1 MPSPLSKSATA
12 GTAQRARLISL
23 AAATVGV
30 LLCVLVPLLPVRQ
43 STVDINWPQ
52 GATADGN
59 IAGITAPLVSGAPL
73 SFEAHIPCTA
83 IATLPASG
91 GVVLSTS
98 PDGGF
103 EASRH
108 ALFVRATSD
117 LVVVAFRDNVATV
130 APRKAVESGGCTSL
144 DIWANAGGVGANF
157 AGLPNAHGTLAIEN
171 KPLITGLFTDL
182 KVPAAGDIQ
191 SRPTAHVV
199 VDTRFISS
207 PTALK
212 LVAMVLGIAAVAIA
226 IAALA
231 VLERGGRTL
240 PLRTFS
246 NVLRPRD
253 RATLLTNGI
262 ADIGVVGTLLLWHV
276 IGAITSDDGNVL
288 VEARV
293 AHQAGYVAEYYRYF
307 GATASPFDWYAT
319 LLSWLTQVSTAGVW
333 MRVPATLAGI
343 GTWYVLRKKMLPRL
357 GEQLAASRTA
367 VWTAALVF
375 LTAWLP
381 FNNGL
386 RPEPIIVFGTVL
398 TWILVE
404 RAIATRRL
412 SPAAL
417 AIVVALLAATVAP
430 QGLIA
435 LGPLLAG
442 GRAIARVV
450 AVRRLRYGRF
460 TPIAVLAASV
470 AGVLAFTFRDQT
482 LATVA
487 ESARIKYVVGPTIA
501 WYQEFLRYYF
511 LTVESNVDGSLT
523 RRIAVFILLLC
534 LFGTLAVLLRR
545 GVLPG
550 LASGPVWRLIGST
563 AIGLLLLTF
572 TPTKWAIQFGIFA
585 GLSGALGAVA
595 AFTFARVGLHSRRNL
610 ALYVTALLFILA
622 WSTSGINGW
631 FYVGNYGVPW
641 FDKQPVIASHPVTNM
656 FLVLSVITALT
667 AGWLHFRLDYAGH
680 TEVENTRRNRLLAS
694 TPLMIVAAIM
704 VILEVTSM
712 AKGVYARSDTYTTG
726 KANLLALTGSDPC
739 AMASDVLVEPDANE
753 GLLQPVPGQQA
764 GKYGPLGGLDPVG
777 FVPDGVRIG
786 MTSLPVVG
794 KPGLVN
800 SDASPNAPIMEVSD
814 GAGTT
819 GGVGPT
825 GINGSSMQLPFG
837 LDPARTPVMGSYGEN
852 SIAAHL
858 KSSWYELPP
867 PSPDRPLVVISAAG
881 AIWSFQQDG
890 TFSPEI
896 NYGQQ
901 LKLEWGVR
909 DPQSPGGFKPL
920 RQDYPID
927 IGPQTVWRNLR
938 FPTKTAP
945 PGANVVRI
953 VADDPNLSSDQWL
966 AFTPP
971 RVPTLK
977 TAQDLLGSDTPVLL
991 DMAVAQNFPCQRPF
1005 SEHLGVAELPK
1016 FRVMPEHK
1024 QVATSSNMW
1033 MSAEDGGPFMFTTAL
1048 LRTSS
1053 VPTYLRNDWY
1063 RDWGSIEKYEPIVA
1077 PNLAPDAQL
1086 TEGTVV
1092 VNGWTRKGPIRALP

>member
-1 MPSPLSKSATA
+1 MGREHGAEFLRPVTESAA
-12 GTAQRARLISL
+12 RARVIALV
-23 AAATVGV
+23 AAVIGV

-43 STVDINWPQ
+43 ATTEIHWPQ
-52 GATADGN
+52 ADADGN
-59 IAGITAPLVSGAPL
+59 ITSVTAPLVSGAPL
-73 SFEAHIPCTA
+73 FFEAHIPCTA
-83 IATLPASG
+83 IATLPPAG
-91 GVVLSTS
+91 GIVLSTI
-98 PDGGF
+98 PDGGL
-103 EASRH
+103 EASKH
-108 ALFVRATSD
+108 AIFIRATND
-117 LVVVAFRDNVATV
+117 LVVVTFRDTVAAV
-130 APRKAVESGGCTSL
+130 APRAAVAAGACNSL
-144 DIWANAGGVGANF
+144 DVIADISGVRTTFTGM
-157 AGLPNAHGTLAIEN
+157 PNASGTLATEY
-171 KPLITGLFTDL
+171 KPQIAGLFTDL
-182 KVPAAGDIQ
+182 KVSAQ
-191 SRPTAHVV
+191 SGISAHVV
-199 VDTRFISS
+199 IDTRFITS
-207 PTALK
+207 PTLLK
-212 LVAMVLGIAAVAIA
+212 LTALVLGIAAVAVA
-226 IAALA
+226 IGALA
-231 VLERGGRTL
+231 VLESNGRRPHLKL
-240 PLRTFS
+240 PKFLYRKG
-246 NVLRPRD
+246 PG
-253 RATLLTNGI
+253 LLTNGI

-293 AHQAGYVAEYYRYF
+293 AHQAGYVTEYYRYF
-307 GATASPFDWYAT
+307 GATASPFDWYAS

-343 GTWYVLRKKMLPRL
+343 GTWYILRKKMLPRL

-367 VWTAALVF
+367 VWTGALVF
-375 LTAWLP
+375 LAAWLP

-404 RAIATRRL
+404 RSIATHRL

-470 AGVLAFTFRDQT
+470 AAVLAFTFRDQT

-585 GLSGALGAVA
+585 GLAGALGAVA

-622 WSTSGINGW
+622 WATSGINGW

-641 FDKQPVIASHPVTNM
+641 FDKQPVIASHAVTSM
-656 FLVLSVITALT
+656 FLVLSIITALI

-753 GLLQPVPGQQA
+753 GLLQPIPGQQS
-764 GKYGPLGGLDPVG
+764 GKYGPLGGADPIG
-777 FVPDGVRIG
+777 FTPNGVETE
-786 MTSLPVVG
+786 MKSQPVVG

-800 SDASPNAPIMEVSD
+800 SDGSPNAPIMEVSD
-814 GAGTT
+814 AAGTT
-819 GGVGPT
+819 GGIGPV
-825 GINGSSMQLPFG
+825 GINGSSALLPFG

-852 SIAAHL
+852 TIAAHL
-858 KSSWYELPP
+858 KSSWYQLPAFTV
-867 PSPDRPLVVISAAG
+867 DKPLLVISAAG

-890 TFSPEI
+890 TFNPEI
-896 NYGQQ
+896 NYGQP
-901 LKLEWGVR
+901 LKLEWGA
-909 DPQSPGGFKPL
+909 SALGGTVKSL
-920 RQDYPID
+920 RQDLPID

-977 TAQDLLGSDTPVLL
+977 TAQDLLGSETPVLL

-1005 SEHLGVAELPK
+1005 GEHLGVAELPK
-1016 FRVMPEHK
+1016 YRVMPEHK

-1077 PNLAPDAQL
+1077 PALAPDAQL

-1092 VNGWTRKGPIRALP
+1092 VNGWTRNGPIRALP

>member
-1 MPSPLSKSATA
+1 M
-12 GTAQRARLISL
+12 

>member
-1 MPSPLSKSATA
+1 MPSQLSQSATA

-23 AAATVGV
+23 AAATIGV

-52 GATADGN
+52 GAGADGN
-59 IAGITAPLVSGAPL
+59 ISSVTAPLVSGAPL

-83 IATLPASG
+83 VATLPASG

-108 ALFVRATSD
+108 ALFVRATTD

-130 APRKAVESGGCTSL
+130 APRKAVESGGCTTL

-157 AGLPNAHGTLAIEN
+157 AGLPNASGTLSIEN
-171 KPLITGLFTDL
+171 KPQVTGLFTDL
-182 KVPAAGDIQ
+182 KVPAAGG
-191 SRPTAHVV
+191 PTAHVV

-207 PTALK
+207 PTTLK
-212 LVAMVLGIAAVAIA
+212 LAAMVLGIGAVAIA

-231 VLERGGRTL
+231 VLERGGRKL
-240 PLRTFS
+240 PRKPFRL
-246 NVLRPRD
+246 PG
-253 RATLLTNGI
+253 RAALLTNGV

-487 ESARIKYVVGPTIA
+487 ESARIKYVVGPTI
-501 WYQEFLRYYF
+501 
-511 LTVESNVDGSLT
+511 
-523 RRIAVFILLLC
+523 
-534 LFGTLAVLLRR
+534 
-545 GVLPG
+545 
-550 LASGPVWRLIGST
+550 
-563 AIGLLLLTF
+563 
-572 TPTKWAIQFGIFA
+572 
-585 GLSGALGAVA
+585 
-595 AFTFARVGLHSRRNL
+595 
-610 ALYVTALLFILA
+610 
-622 WSTSGINGW
+622 
-631 FYVGNYGVPW
+631 
-641 FDKQPVIASHPVTNM
+641 
-656 FLVLSVITALT
+656 
-667 AGWLHFRLDYAGH
+667 
-680 TEVENTRRNRLLAS
+680 
-694 TPLMIVAAIM
+694 
-704 VILEVTSM
+704 
-712 AKGVYARSDTYTTG
+712 
-726 KANLLALTGSDPC
+726 
-739 AMASDVLVEPDANE
+739 
-753 GLLQPVPGQQA
+753 
-764 GKYGPLGGLDPVG
+764 
-777 FVPDGVRIG
+777 
-786 MTSLPVVG
+786 
-794 KPGLVN
+794 
-800 SDASPNAPIMEVSD
+800 
-814 GAGTT
+814 
-819 GGVGPT
+819 
-825 GINGSSMQLPFG
+825 
-837 LDPARTPVMGSYGEN
+837 
-852 SIAAHL
+852 
-858 KSSWYELPP
+858 
-867 PSPDRPLVVISAAG
+867 
-881 AIWSFQQDG
+881 
-890 TFSPEI
+890 
-896 NYGQQ
+896 
-901 LKLEWGVR
+901 
-909 DPQSPGGFKPL
+909 
-920 RQDYPID
+920 
-927 IGPQTVWRNLR
+927 
-938 FPTKTAP
+938 
-945 PGANVVRI
+945 
-953 VADDPNLSSDQWL
+953 
-966 AFTPP
+966 
-971 RVPTLK
+971 
-977 TAQDLLGSDTPVLL
+977 
-991 DMAVAQNFPCQRPF
+991 
-1005 SEHLGVAELPK
+1005 
-1016 FRVMPEHK
+1016 
-1024 QVATSSNMW
+1024 
-1033 MSAEDGGPFMFTTAL
+1033 
-1048 LRTSS
+1048 
-1053 VPTYLRNDWY
+1053 
-1063 RDWGSIEKYEPIVA
+1063 
-1077 PNLAPDAQL
+1077 
-1086 TEGTVV
+1086 
-1092 VNGWTRKGPIRALP
+1092 

>member
-1 MPSPLSKSATA
+1 MPSQLSQSATA

-23 AAATVGV
+23 AAATIGV

-52 GATADGN
+52 GAGADGN
-59 IAGITAPLVSGAPL
+59 ISSVTAPLVSGAPL

-83 IATLPASG
+83 VATLPASG

-108 ALFVRATSD
+108 ALFVRATTD

-130 APRKAVESGGCTSL
+130 APRKAVESGGCTTL

-157 AGLPNAHGTLAIEN
+157 AGLPNASGTLSIEN
-171 KPLITGLFTDL
+171 KPQVTGLFTDL
-182 KVPAAGDIQ
+182 KVPAAGG
-191 SRPTAHVV
+191 PTAHVV

-207 PTALK
+207 PTTLK
-212 LVAMVLGIAAVAIA
+212 LAAMVLGIGAVAIA

-231 VLERGGRTL
+231 VLERGGRKL
-240 PLRTFS
+240 PRKPFRL
-246 NVLRPRD
+246 PG
-253 RATLLTNGI
+253 RAALLTNGV

-641 FDKQPVIASHPVTNM
+641 FDKQPLLFGHPVTTI
-656 FLVLSVITALT
+656 FLALSIITALI

-712 AKGVYARSDTYTTG
+712 AKAVAVRGDAYTIG
-726 KANLLALTGSDPC
+726 GANIEVLTGGTIC
-739 AMASDVLVEPDANE
+739 AMADAVLVEPDTNE
-753 GLLQPVPGQQA
+753 GLLQPVSGQRT
-764 GKYGPLGGLDPVG
+764 GKYGPLGGSEPIG
-777 FVPDGVRIG
+777 FTPNGVQSD

-800 SDASPNAPIMEVSD
+800 SDASPNLPITEVSNA
-814 GAGTT
+814 AGTT

-858 KSSWYELPP
+858 
-867 PSPDRPLVVISAAG
+867 
-881 AIWSFQQDG
+881 
-890 TFSPEI
+890 
-896 NYGQQ
+896 
-901 LKLEWGVR
+901 
-909 DPQSPGGFKPL
+909 
-920 RQDYPID
+920 
-927 IGPQTVWRNLR
+927 
-938 FPTKTAP
+938 
-945 PGANVVRI
+945 
-953 VADDPNLSSDQWL
+953 
-966 AFTPP
+966 
-971 RVPTLK
+971 
-977 TAQDLLGSDTPVLL
+977 
-991 DMAVAQNFPCQRPF
+991 
-1005 SEHLGVAELPK
+1005 
-1016 FRVMPEHK
+1016 
-1024 QVATSSNMW
+1024 
-1033 MSAEDGGPFMFTTAL
+1033 
-1048 LRTSS
+1048 
-1053 VPTYLRNDWY
+1053 
-1063 RDWGSIEKYEPIVA
+1063 
-1077 PNLAPDAQL
+1077 
-1086 TEGTVV
+1086 
-1092 VNGWTRKGPIRALP
+1092 

>member
-1 MPSPLSKSATA
+1 M
-12 GTAQRARLISL
+12 SL
-23 AAATVGV
+23 VAAAIGV

-43 STVDINWPQ
+43 STADITWPQ
-52 GATADGN
+52 GVTADGN
-59 IAGITAPLVSGAPL
+59 IASLTAPLVSGAPL

-83 IATLPASG
+83 VATLPAAG

-130 APRKAVESGGCTSL
+130 APRKAVESGGCTTL

-157 AGLPNAHGTLAIEN
+157 AGLPNATGTLSIEN
-171 KPLITGLFTDL
+171 KPQVTGLFTDL
-182 KVPAAGDIQ
+182 KVPAGA
-191 SRPTAHVV
+191 SAPTAHVV
-199 VDTRFISS
+199 LDTRFITS
-207 PTALK
+207 PTLLK
-212 LVAMVLGIAAVAIA
+212 LSALVLGLAAVAIA
-226 IAALA
+226 IGALA
-231 VLERGGRTL
+231 VLERGGRKPAALKPSGRTL
-240 PLRTFS
+240 RLP
-246 NVLRPRD
+246 N
-253 RATLLTNGI
+253 RATLLTNGV

-276 IGAITSDDGNVL
+276 IGAITSDDGNIL
-288 VEARV
+288 TEARV
-293 AHQAGYVAEYYRYF
+293 AHDAGYVTEYYRYF

-319 LLSWLTQVSTAGVW
+319 LLSWLTQMSTVGVW

-343 GTWYVLRKKMLPRL
+343 GTWYILRTKVLPRL
-357 GEQLAASRTA
+357 GEQLTTSRTA

-375 LTAWLP
+375 LAAWLP

-386 RPEPIIVFGTVL
+386 RPEPIIVFGTVV

-404 RAIATRRL
+404 RTIATRRL

-417 AIVVALLAATVAP
+417 AIIAALLTATVAP

-460 TPIAVLAASV
+460 TPIAVIAASV
-470 AGVLAFTFRDQT
+470 AGVFAFTFRDQT

-511 LTVESNVDGSLT
+511 LTVESNVDGSMT
-523 RRIAVFILLLC
+523 RRIAVLILLLC

-545 GVLPG
+545 GMLPG

-585 GLSGALGAVA
+585 GLTGALGGVA

-610 ALYVTALLFILA
+610 TLYVTALLFILA
-622 WSTSGINGW
+622 WATSGINGW

-641 FDKQPVIASHPVTNM
+641 FDKQPVIASHAVTSM
-656 FLVLSVITALT
+656 FLALSIVTALL
-667 AGWLHFRLDYAGH
+667 AAWQHFRIDYTGH
-680 TEVENTRRNRLLAS
+680 TEVKNNRRNRFLAS

-704 VILEVTSM
+704 VILEVSSM

-726 KANLLALTGSDPC
+726 KANLLALTGSPC
-739 AMASDVLVEPDANE
+739 AMANDVLVEPDAND
-753 GLLQPVPGQQA
+753 GLLQPVPGQKA
-764 GKYGPLGGLDPVG
+764 GKYGPLGGTDPIGFTPDAVG
-777 FVPDGVRIG
+777 IG
-786 MTSLPVVG
+786 MTSLPVIG

-814 GAGTT
+814 AAGTT
-819 GGVGPT
+819 GGIGPV
-825 GINGSSMQLPFG
+825 GINGSSALLPFG
-837 LDPARTPVMGSYGEN
+837 LDPARTPVMGSYGED

-858 KSSWYELPP
+858 KSSWYELPA

-881 AIWSFQQDG
+881 SIGSHAQDG
-890 TFSPEI
+890 GFNGEV
-896 NYGQQ
+896 NYGQP
-901 LKLEWGVR
+901 LLLEWGSR
-909 DPQSPGGFKPL
+909 DPGTGEVKPL
-920 RQDYPID
+920 RRPGQKDPDEPID
-927 IGPQTVWRNLR
+927 IGPQKVWRNLR
-938 FPTKTAP
+938 VPMKSAP

-953 VADDPNLSSDQWL
+953 VADDPNLSNDQWL

-977 TAQDLLGSDTPVLL
+977 TAQDLMGSDTPVLL

-1005 SEHLGVAELPK
+1005 SERLGVAELPK
-1016 FRVMPEHK
+1016 YRVMPEHK

-1063 RDWGSIEKYEPIVA
+1063 RDWGSIEKYVPVVGPDLA
-1077 PNLAPDAQL
+1077 PNAKL

-1092 VNGWTRKGPIRALP
+1092 VNGWTRNGPIRALP

>member
-1 MPSPLSKSATA
+1 M
-12 GTAQRARLISL
+12 
-23 AAATVGV
+23 
-30 LLCVLVPLLPVRQ
+30 
-43 STVDINWPQ
+43 
-52 GATADGN
+52 
-59 IAGITAPLVSGAPL
+59 
-73 SFEAHIPCTA
+73 
-83 IATLPASG
+83 
-91 GVVLSTS
+91 
-98 PDGGF
+98 
-103 EASRH
+103 
-108 ALFVRATSD
+108 
-117 LVVVAFRDNVATV
+117 
-130 APRKAVESGGCTSL
+130 
-144 DIWANAGGVGANF
+144 
-157 AGLPNAHGTLAIEN
+157 
-171 KPLITGLFTDL
+171 
-182 KVPAAGDIQ
+182 
-191 SRPTAHVV
+191 
-199 VDTRFISS
+199 
-207 PTALK
+207 
-212 LVAMVLGIAAVAIA
+212 
-226 IAALA
+226 
-231 VLERGGRTL
+231 
-240 PLRTFS
+240 
-246 NVLRPRD
+246 
-253 RATLLTNGI
+253 
-262 ADIGVVGTLLLWHV
+262 
-276 IGAITSDDGNVL
+276 
-288 VEARV
+288 
-293 AHQAGYVAEYYRYF
+293 
-307 GATASPFDWYAT
+307 
-319 LLSWLTQVSTAGVW
+319 
-333 MRVPATLAGI
+333 
-343 GTWYVLRKKMLPRL
+343 
-357 GEQLAASRTA
+357 
-367 VWTAALVF
+367 
-375 LTAWLP
+375 
-381 FNNGL
+381 
-386 RPEPIIVFGTVL
+386 
-398 TWILVE
+398 
-404 RAIATRRL
+404 
-412 SPAAL
+412 
-417 AIVVALLAATVAP
+417 VALLAATVAP

-442 GRAIARVV
+442 GRAVQQVISS
-450 AVRRLRYGRF
+450 RRTRYGVLAPVL
-460 TPIAVLAASV
+460 TLAASAASV
-470 AGVLAFTFRDQT
+470 FAFTFRDQT

-641 FDKQPVIASHPVTNM
+641 FDKQPLLFGHPVTTI
-656 FLVLSVITALT
+656 FLALSIITALI

-712 AKGVYARSDTYTTG
+712 AKAVAVRGDAYTIG
-726 KANLLALTGSDPC
+726 GANIEVLTGGTIC
-739 AMASDVLVEPDANE
+739 AMADAVLVEPDTNE
-753 GLLQPVPGQQA
+753 GLLQPVSGQRT
-764 GKYGPLGGLDPVG
+764 GKYGPLGGSEPIG
-777 FVPDGVRIG
+777 FTPNGVQSD

-800 SDASPNAPIMEVSD
+800 SDASPNLPITEVSNA
-814 GAGTT
+814 AGTT

-852 SIAAHL
+852 TIAAHL

-1024 QVATSSNMW
+1024 QVATSSNRW
-1033 MSAEDGGPFMFTTAL
+1033 ETTDGGGPFMFTTAL

>member
-1 MPSPLSKSATA
+1 MPSPLSESGTA
-12 GTAQRARLISL
+12 GAAQRARLIAL
-23 AAATVGV
+23 AAATIGV

-43 STVDINWPQ
+43 STAEIAWPQ

-59 IAGITAPLVSGAPL
+59 IASITAPLVSGAPL

-83 IATLPASG
+83 IATLPPNG

-130 APRKAVESGGCTSL
+130 APRKAVESGGCSTL
-144 DIWANAGGVGANF
+144 DIWANAAGVGANF
-157 AGLPNAHGTLAIEN
+157 VGLPNATGTLSIEN
-171 KPLITGLFTDL
+171 KPQVTGLFTDL
-182 KVPAAGDIQ
+182 KVPVQGG
-191 SRPTAHVV
+191 PTAHAVI
-199 VDTRFISS
+199 DTRFITS

-212 LVAMVLGIAAVAIA
+212 LAAMVLGIAAVAVSIG
-226 IAALA
+226 ALA
-231 VLERGGRTL
+231 VLERGGRKPARLKLRL
-240 PLRTFS
+240 P
-246 NVLRPRD
+246 N
-253 RATLLTNGI
+253 RATLLTNGV
-262 ADIGVVGTLLLWHV
+262 ADIGVIGTLLLWHV
-276 IGAITSDDGNVL
+276 IGAITSDDGNIL
-288 VEARV
+288 TEARV
-293 AHQAGYVAEYYRYF
+293 AHQAGYVTEYYRYF

-319 LLSWLTQVSTAGVW
+319 LLSWLTQVSTVGVW

-343 GTWYVLRKKMLPRL
+343 GTWYILRNKVLPRL
-357 GEQLAASRTA
+357 GEQLAASRSA

-375 LTAWLP
+375 LAAWLP

-386 RPEPIIVFGTVL
+386 RPEPIIVFGTVV

-404 RAIATRRL
+404 RSIATRRL

-417 AIVVALLAATVAP
+417 AIVAALLTATVAP

-442 GRAIARVV
+442 GRPIARVV
-450 AVRRLRYGRF
+450 SVRRTRYGRF

-523 RRIAVFILLLC
+523 RRIAVLILLLC

-545 GVLPG
+545 GMLPG
-550 LASGPVWRLIGST
+550 LAKGPVWRLIGST

-572 TPTKWAIQFGIFA
+572 TPTKWAIQFGVFA
-585 GLSGALGAVA
+585 GLAGALGAVA

-610 ALYVTALLFILA
+610 TLYVTALLFILA
-622 WSTSGINGW
+622 WATSGINGW

-641 FDKQPVIASHPVTNM
+641 FDKQPVIASHAVTTM
-656 FLVLSVITALT
+656 FLALSIVTALL
-667 AGWLHFRLDYAGH
+667 AAWQHFRIDYAGH
-680 TEVENTRRNRLLAS
+680 TEVKDNRRNRFLAS

-704 VILEVTSM
+704 VILEVSSM

-726 KANLLALTGSDPC
+726 KANLLALSGSDPC
-739 AMASDVLVEPDANE
+739 AMASDVLVEADANDS
-753 GLLQPVPGQQA
+753 LLQPIPGQPA
-764 GKYGPLGGLDPVG
+764 GKYGPLGGADPIG
-777 FVPDGVRIG
+777 FTPNGVDTG
-786 MTSLPVVG
+786 MTSLPVIG

-814 GAGTT
+814 AAGTT
-819 GGVGPT
+819 GGIGPT
-825 GINGSSMQLPFG
+825 GINGSTSLLPFG

-858 KSSWYELPP
+858 KSSWYQLPP
-867 PSPDRPLVVISAAG
+867 PSADKPLVVMSAAG
-881 AIWSFQQDG
+881 AIWSYQQDG
-890 TFSPEI
+890 TFNPEI
-896 NYGQQ
+896 NYGQS
-901 LKLEWGVR
+901 LKLEWGTQ
-909 DPQSPGGFKPL
+909 DQHSPGGVKPL
-920 RQDYPID
+920 RQDFPID
-927 IGPQTVWRNLR
+927 IGPQKVWRNLR
-938 FPTKTAP
+938 FPTNTAP

-971 RVPTLK
+971 RVPALNT
-977 TAQDLLGSDTPVLL
+977 TQDLLGSDTPVLL

-1005 SEHLGVAELPK
+1005 GESLGVAELPK

-1063 RDWGSIEKYEPIVA
+1063 RDWGSIEKYEPVVGPDLA
-1077 PNLAPDAQL
+1077 PNAQL

-1092 VNGWTRKGPIRALP
+1092 VNGWTRNGPIRALP

>member
-1 MPSPLSKSATA
+1 MPSQLSQSATA

-23 AAATVGV
+23 AAATIGV

-52 GATADGN
+52 GAGADGN
-59 IAGITAPLVSGAPL
+59 ISSVTAPLVSGAPL

-83 IATLPASG
+83 VATLPASG

-108 ALFVRATSD
+108 ALFVRATTD

-130 APRKAVESGGCTSL
+130 APRKAVESGGCTTL

-157 AGLPNAHGTLAIEN
+157 AGLPNASGTLSIEN
-171 KPLITGLFTDL
+171 KPQVTGLFTDL
-182 KVPAAGDIQ
+182 KVPAAGG
-191 SRPTAHVV
+191 PTAHVV

-207 PTALK
+207 PTTLK
-212 LVAMVLGIAAVAIA
+212 LAAMVLGIGAVAIA

-231 VLERGGRTL
+231 VLERGGRKL
-240 PLRTFS
+240 PRKPFRL
-246 NVLRPRD
+246 PG
-253 RATLLTNGI
+253 RAALLTNGV

-641 FDKQPVIASHPVTNM
+641 FDKQPLLFGHPVTTI
-656 FLVLSVITALT
+656 FLALSIITALI

-712 AKGVYARSDTYTTG
+712 AKAVAVRGDAYTIG
-726 KANLLALTGSDPC
+726 GANIEVLTGGTIC
-739 AMASDVLVEPDANE
+739 AMADAVLVEPDTNE
-753 GLLQPVPGQQA
+753 GLLQPVSGQRT
-764 GKYGPLGGLDPVG
+764 GKYGPLGGSEPIG
-777 FVPDGVRIG
+777 FTPNGVQSD

-800 SDASPNAPIMEVSD
+800 SDASPNLPITEVSNA
-814 GAGTT
+814 AGTT

-1024 QVATSSNMW
+1024 QVATSSNRW
-1033 MSAEDGGPFMFTTAL
+1033 ETTDGGGPFMFTTAL

-1063 RDWGSIEKYEPIVA
+1063 
-1077 PNLAPDAQL
+1077 
-1086 TEGTVV
+1086 
-1092 VNGWTRKGPIRALP
+1092 

>member
-1 MPSPLSKSATA
+1 MPSQLSQSATA

-23 AAATVGV
+23 AAATIGV

-52 GATADGN
+52 GAGADGN
-59 IAGITAPLVSGAPL
+59 ITSITAPLVSGAPL

-83 IATLPASG
+83 VATLPASG

-108 ALFVRATSD
+108 ALFVRATTD

-130 APRKAVESGGCTSL
+130 APRKAVESGGCTTL

-157 AGLPNAHGTLAIEN
+157 AGLPNAIGTLSIEN
-171 KPLITGLFTDL
+171 KPQVTGLFTDL
-182 KVPAAGDIQ
+182 KVPAAGG
-191 SRPTAHVV
+191 PTAHVV

-207 PTALK
+207 PTTLK
-212 LVAMVLGIAAVAIA
+212 LAAMVLGIGAVAIA

-231 VLERGGRTL
+231 VLERGGRKL
-240 PLRTFS
+240 PRKPFRL
-246 NVLRPRD
+246 PG
-253 RATLLTNGI
+253 RATLLTNGV
-262 ADIGVVGTLLLWHV
+262 ADTGVVGTLLLWHV

-319 LLSWLTQVSTAGVW
+319 LLSWLTQVSTVGVW

-343 GTWYVLRKKMLPRL
+343 GTWYILRKKMLPRL

-656 FLVLSVITALT
+656 FLVLSVITALI

-753 GLLQPVPGQQA
+753 GLLQPIPGQQA

-909 DPQSPGGFKPL
+909 DPRSPGGFKPL

>member
-1 MPSPLSKSATA
+1 MPSQLSQSATA

-23 AAATVGV
+23 AAATIGV

-52 GATADGN
+52 GVNADGN
-59 IAGITAPLVSGAPL
+59 ITSITAPLVSGAPL

-108 ALFVRATSD
+108 ALFVRATAD

-130 APRKAVESGGCTSL
+130 APRKAVESGGCSSL

-157 AGLPNAHGTLAIEN
+157 AGLPNANGTLAIEN
-171 KPLITGLFTDL
+171 KPQITGLFTDL
-182 KVPAAGDIQ
+182 KVPAAGG
-191 SRPTAHVV
+191 PTAHVV

-207 PTALK
+207 PTTAK
-212 LVAMVLGIAAVAIA
+212 LAAMVLGIAAVAIS

-231 VLERGGRTL
+231 VLERSGRKL
-240 PLRTFS
+240 PKRSFRL
-246 NVLRPRD
+246 PG
-253 RATLLTNGI
+253 RAALLTNGV

-319 LLSWLTQVSTAGVW
+319 LLSWLTQVSTVGVW
-333 MRVPATLAGI
+333 MRLPATLAGI
-343 GTWYVLRKKMLPRL
+343 GTWYILRKKMLPRL

-398 TWILVE
+398 TWTLVE
-404 RAIATRRL
+404 RSIATRRL

-450 AVRRLRYGRF
+450 AVRRARYGRF

-550 LASGPVWRLIGST
+550 LASGPVWRLLGST

-585 GLSGALGAVA
+585 GLAGALGAVA

-622 WSTSGINGW
+622 WATSGINGW

-656 FLVLSVITALT
+656 FLALSVVTALI

-712 AKGVYARSDTYTTG
+712 AKGVYARSDSYTTG

-739 AMASDVLVEPDANE
+739 AMARDVLVEPDANE

-764 GKYGPLGGLDPVG
+764 GKYGPLGGIDPVG

-814 GAGTT
+814 AAGTT

-825 GINGSSMQLPFG
+825 GINGSSMLLPFG

-852 SIAAHL
+852 TIAAHL

-901 LKLEWGVR
+901 LKLEWGVH

-945 PGANVVRI
+945 PGANAVRI

-1005 SEHLGVAELPK
+1005 SERLGLAELPK

-1077 PNLAPDAQL
+1077 PNLAPNAQL

>member
-1 MPSPLSKSATA
+1 
-12 GTAQRARLISL
+12 
-23 AAATVGV
+23 
-30 LLCVLVPLLPVRQ
+30 
-43 STVDINWPQ
+43 
-52 GATADGN
+52 
-59 IAGITAPLVSGAPL
+59 
-73 SFEAHIPCTA
+73 
-83 IATLPASG
+83 
-91 GVVLSTS
+91 
-98 PDGGF
+98 
-103 EASRH
+103 
-108 ALFVRATSD
+108 
-117 LVVVAFRDNVATV
+117 
-130 APRKAVESGGCTSL
+130 
-144 DIWANAGGVGANF
+144 
-157 AGLPNAHGTLAIEN
+157 
-171 KPLITGLFTDL
+171 
-182 KVPAAGDIQ
+182 
-191 SRPTAHVV
+191 
-199 VDTRFISS
+199 
-207 PTALK
+207 
-212 LVAMVLGIAAVAIA
+212 
-226 IAALA
+226 
-231 VLERGGRTL
+231 
-240 PLRTFS
+240 
-246 NVLRPRD
+246 
-253 RATLLTNGI
+253 
-262 ADIGVVGTLLLWHV
+262 
-276 IGAITSDDGNVL
+276 
-288 VEARV
+288 
-293 AHQAGYVAEYYRYF
+293 
-307 GATASPFDWYAT
+307 
-319 LLSWLTQVSTAGVW
+319 
-333 MRVPATLAGI
+333 
-343 GTWYVLRKKMLPRL
+343 
-357 GEQLAASRTA
+357 
-367 VWTAALVF
+367 
-375 LTAWLP
+375 
-381 FNNGL
+381 
-386 RPEPIIVFGTVL
+386 
-398 TWILVE
+398 
-404 RAIATRRL
+404 L

-656 FLVLSVITALT
+656 FLVLSVITALI

-753 GLLQPVPGQQA
+753 GLLQPIPGQQA

-909 DPQSPGGFKPL
+909 DPRSPGGFKPL

>member
-1 MPSPLSKSATA
+1 MPSQLSQSATA

-23 AAATVGV
+23 AAATIGV

-52 GATADGN
+52 GAGADGN
-59 IAGITAPLVSGAPL
+59 ISSVTAPLVSGAPL

-83 IATLPASG
+83 VATLPASG

-108 ALFVRATSD
+108 ALFVRATTD

-130 APRKAVESGGCTSL
+130 APRKAVESGGCTTL

-157 AGLPNAHGTLAIEN
+157 AGLPNASGTLSIEN
-171 KPLITGLFTDL
+171 KPQVTGLFTDL
-182 KVPAAGDIQ
+182 KVPAAGG
-191 SRPTAHVV
+191 PTAHVV

-207 PTALK
+207 PTTLK
-212 LVAMVLGIAAVAIA
+212 LAAMVLGIGAVAIA

-231 VLERGGRTL
+231 VLERGGRKL
-240 PLRTFS
+240 PRKPFRL
-246 NVLRPRD
+246 PG
-253 RATLLTNGI
+253 RAALLTNGV

-641 FDKQPVIASHPVTNM
+641 FDKQPLLFGHPVTTI
-656 FLVLSVITALT
+656 FLALSIITALI

-712 AKGVYARSDTYTTG
+712 AKAVAVRGDAYTIG
-726 KANLLALTGSDPC
+726 GANIEVLTGGTIC
-739 AMASDVLVEPDANE
+739 AMADAVLVEPDTNE
-753 GLLQPVPGQQA
+753 GLLQPVSGQRT
-764 GKYGPLGGLDPVG
+764 GKYGPLGGSEPIG
-777 FVPDGVRIG
+777 FTPNGVQSD

-800 SDASPNAPIMEVSD
+800 SDASPNLPITEVSNA
-814 GAGTT
+814 AGTT

-858 KSSWYELPP
+858 KSSWY
-867 PSPDRPLVVISAAG
+867 
-881 AIWSFQQDG
+881 
-890 TFSPEI
+890 
-896 NYGQQ
+896 
-901 LKLEWGVR
+901 
-909 DPQSPGGFKPL
+909 
-920 RQDYPID
+920 
-927 IGPQTVWRNLR
+927 
-938 FPTKTAP
+938 
-945 PGANVVRI
+945 
-953 VADDPNLSSDQWL
+953 
-966 AFTPP
+966 
-971 RVPTLK
+971 
-977 TAQDLLGSDTPVLL
+977 
-991 DMAVAQNFPCQRPF
+991 
-1005 SEHLGVAELPK
+1005 
-1016 FRVMPEHK
+1016 
-1024 QVATSSNMW
+1024 
-1033 MSAEDGGPFMFTTAL
+1033 
-1048 LRTSS
+1048 
-1053 VPTYLRNDWY
+1053 
-1063 RDWGSIEKYEPIVA
+1063 
-1077 PNLAPDAQL
+1077 
-1086 TEGTVV
+1086 
-1092 VNGWTRKGPIRALP
+1092 

>member
-1 MPSPLSKSATA
+1 MPSESLSSRSGTA
-12 GTAQRARLISL
+12 GAAQRARLISL
-23 AAATVGV
+23 AAATIGV

-43 STVDINWPQ
+43 STAEITWPQ

-59 IAGITAPLVSGAPL
+59 ITGITAPLVSGAPL

-83 IATLPASG
+83 IATLPANG

-130 APRKAVESGGCTSL
+130 APRKAVESGGCTTL
-144 DIWANAGGVGANF
+144 DIWANATGVGANF
-157 AGLPNAHGTLAIEN
+157 AGLPNATGTLSIEN
-171 KPLITGLFTDL
+171 KPQVTGLFTDL
-182 KVPAAGDIQ
+182 KVPAAGG
-191 SRPTAHVV
+191 PTAHVV
-199 VDTRFISS
+199 IDTRFITS

-212 LVAMVLGIAAVAIA
+212 LAAMLLGIAAVAVA
-226 IAALA
+226 IGALA
-231 VLERGGRTL
+231 ALERGGRRPARLSFRL
-240 PLRTFS
+240 P
-246 NVLRPRD
+246 D
-253 RATLLTNGI
+253 RATLLTTGV
-262 ADIGVVGTLLLWHV
+262 ADIGVIGTLLLWHV
-276 IGAITSDDGNVL
+276 IGAITSDDGNIL
-288 VEARV
+288 TEARV
-293 AHQAGYVAEYYRYF
+293 ADQAGYVTEYYRYF

-319 LLSWLTQVSTAGVW
+319 LLNWLTQVSTVGVW

-343 GTWYVLRKKMLPRL
+343 GTWYILRKKMLPRL
-357 GEQLAASRTA
+357 GGQLAASRTA

-375 LTAWLP
+375 LAAWLP

-386 RPEPIIVFGTVL
+386 RPEPIIVFGTVIA
-398 TWILVE
+398 WILVE
-404 RAIATRRL
+404 RSIATRRL

-417 AIVVALLAATVAP
+417 AIVAALLTATVAP

-442 GRAIARVV
+442 GRAIAQVV
-450 AVRRLRYGRF
+450 AARRLRYGRF

-523 RRIAVFILLLC
+523 RRIAVLILLLC

-545 GVLPG
+545 GMLPG

-585 GLSGALGAVA
+585 GLAGALGAVA

-610 ALYVTALLFILA
+610 TLYVTALLFILA
-622 WSTSGINGW
+622 WATSGINGW

-641 FDKQPVIASHPVTNM
+641 FDKQPVIAGHPVTTM
-656 FLVLSVITALT
+656 FLALSIVTALL
-667 AGWLHFRLDYAGH
+667 AAWQHFRLDYTGH
-680 TEVENTRRNRLLAS
+680 TEVENNRRNRLLAS

-704 VILEVTSM
+704 VILEVLSM

-739 AMASDVLVEPDANE
+739 AMARDVLVEADAND
-753 GLLQPVPGQQA
+753 GLLQPVPGQAA
-764 GKYGPLGGLDPVG
+764 GKYGPLGGMDPVG
-777 FVPDGVRIG
+777 FTPDGVDTG
-786 MTSLPVVG
+786 MTSLPVIG

-814 GAGTT
+814 AAGTT
-819 GGVGPT
+819 GGIGPT
-825 GINGSSMQLPFG
+825 GINGSSALLPFG

-858 KSSWYELPP
+858 KSSWYQLPP

-890 TFSPEI
+890 TFNPEI
-896 NYGQQ
+896 NYGQP
-901 LKLEWGVR
+901 LKLEWGTMGPDGAV
-909 DPQSPGGFKPL
+909 KAV
-920 RQDYPID
+920 RQDLPID
-927 IGPQTVWRNLR
+927 IGPQKVWRNLR
-938 FPTKTAP
+938 FPMKTAP
-945 PGANVVRI
+945 PANVVRI

-977 TAQDLLGSDTPVLL
+977 TTQDLLGSDTPVLL

-1005 SEHLGVAELPK
+1005 GERLGVAELPK
-1016 FRVMPEHK
+1016 FRILPEHK

-1063 RDWGSIEKYEPIVA
+1063 RDWGSIEKYVPVLGPDLA
-1077 PNLAPDAQL
+1077 PNAQL

-1092 VNGWTRKGPIRALP
+1092 VNGWTRQGPIRALP

>member
-1 MPSPLSKSATA
+1 
-12 GTAQRARLISL
+12 
-23 AAATVGV
+23 
-30 LLCVLVPLLPVRQ
+30 
-43 STVDINWPQ
+43 
-52 GATADGN
+52 
-59 IAGITAPLVSGAPL
+59 
-73 SFEAHIPCTA
+73 
-83 IATLPASG
+83 
-91 GVVLSTS
+91 
-98 PDGGF
+98 
-103 EASRH
+103 
-108 ALFVRATSD
+108 
-117 LVVVAFRDNVATV
+117 
-130 APRKAVESGGCTSL
+130 
-144 DIWANAGGVGANF
+144 
-157 AGLPNAHGTLAIEN
+157 
-171 KPLITGLFTDL
+171 
-182 KVPAAGDIQ
+182 
-191 SRPTAHVV
+191 
-199 VDTRFISS
+199 
-207 PTALK
+207 
-212 LVAMVLGIAAVAIA
+212 
-226 IAALA
+226 
-231 VLERGGRTL
+231 
-240 PLRTFS
+240 
-246 NVLRPRD
+246 
-253 RATLLTNGI
+253 
-262 ADIGVVGTLLLWHV
+262 
-276 IGAITSDDGNVL
+276 
-288 VEARV
+288 
-293 AHQAGYVAEYYRYF
+293 
-307 GATASPFDWYAT
+307 
-319 LLSWLTQVSTAGVW
+319 
-333 MRVPATLAGI
+333 
-343 GTWYVLRKKMLPRL
+343 
-357 GEQLAASRTA
+357 
-367 VWTAALVF
+367 
-375 LTAWLP
+375 
-381 FNNGL
+381 
-386 RPEPIIVFGTVL
+386 
-398 TWILVE
+398 
-404 RAIATRRL
+404 
-412 SPAAL
+412 
-417 AIVVALLAATVAP
+417 
-430 QGLIA
+430 
-435 LGPLLAG
+435 
-442 GRAIARVV
+442 
-450 AVRRLRYGRF
+450 
-460 TPIAVLAASV
+460 
-470 AGVLAFTFRDQT
+470 
-482 LATVA
+482 A

-656 FLVLSVITALT
+656 FLVLSVITALI

-896 NYGQQ
+896 NY
-901 LKLEWGVR
+901 
-909 DPQSPGGFKPL
+909 
-920 RQDYPID
+920 
-927 IGPQTVWRNLR
+927 
-938 FPTKTAP
+938 
-945 PGANVVRI
+945 
-953 VADDPNLSSDQWL
+953 
-966 AFTPP
+966 
-971 RVPTLK
+971 
-977 TAQDLLGSDTPVLL
+977 
-991 DMAVAQNFPCQRPF
+991 
-1005 SEHLGVAELPK
+1005 
-1016 FRVMPEHK
+1016 
-1024 QVATSSNMW
+1024 
-1033 MSAEDGGPFMFTTAL
+1033 
-1048 LRTSS
+1048 
-1053 VPTYLRNDWY
+1053 
-1063 RDWGSIEKYEPIVA
+1063 
-1077 PNLAPDAQL
+1077 
-1086 TEGTVV
+1086 
-1092 VNGWTRKGPIRALP
+1092 